1 MGCASPD
8 RDNHAPY
15 PSLRRLWSVSCGWY
29 TRKNALARIAAANVY
44 GCIQHLEVLYEVAD
58 AGIHCR
64 LFNWFIHRII
74 DQIFNRVDYNN
85 DGRLEPLE
93 IEIAI
98 LHVYNIIN
106 KRLPG
111 WQNPPTRKQIQT
123 ALSVFD
129 VDGNGTLDKWVST
142 LLDDCRTSCQ
152 RACNAPHASL
162 DVAHLDM
169 PVGACFGY
177 TYLWS
182 MTHACLVLAQL

>member
-1 MGCASPD
+1 M
-8 RDNHAPY
+8 
-15 PSLRRLWSVSCGWY
+15 
-29 TRKNALARIAAANVY
+29 AAELY
-44 GCIQHLEVLYEVAD
+44 GCICILRMLYEEAD
-58 AGIHCR
+58 AGVQCR

-74 DQIFNRVDYNN
+74 DQIFNQVDYNK

-129 VDGNGTLDKWVST
+129 VDGNGTLDKWVS
-142 LLDDCRTSCQ
+142 LCSAPGCTSH
-152 RACNAPHASL
+152 P
-162 DVAHLDM
+162 
-169 PVGACFGY
+169 
-177 TYLWS
+177 
-182 MTHACLVLAQL
+182 